1 MELTSPDL
9 WDIKQVSQKINIKV
23 ATLRKFVACNE
34 IPFCKFGR
42 LVRFEPEAIVE
53 WVNGNKR
60 NEAHTKCRSLV
71 RGNGHDGD
79 TLFADVVTSA
89 SV

>member
-9 WDIKQVSQKINIKV
+9 WDIKQVSQRTNIKV

-53 WVNGNKR
+53 WVNINKR
-60 NEAHTKCRSLV
+60 NNANTRSL
-71 RGNGHDGD
+71 GMSNAPDGD
-79 TLFADVVTSA
+79 TLFSDVDMSA